1 MKKLLVML
9 LALVLALGAVFALAE
24 ELELELPYVEE
35 LETELWTDDMAAAA
49 DAPDD
54 AAVMPAG
61 AGIAID
67 AANFP
72 DETLRNYLLQNYDDG
87 DGVLSDEEV
96 ANVTGLYLGPD
107 DDSTRG
113 ACASVAGIELLPNL
127 KELFVQWTSV
137 QALDVSRNPNLEVLV
152 CPGNGLTSLDVSKNL
167 ALKELVCWDN
177 PLTALDVTRNTRLT
191 TLECGECQLTAL
203 DVSKNTE
210 LEKLTCDK
218 NQLKQLD
225 VTTCPKLVT
234 LWCNDN
240 QLTALDVS
248 KNTRLRSF
256 WCHGNLIPKL
266 DIRSDDLKA
275 LIRNTE
281 CAVTEDAA
289 VWADSADPEHYSLQS
304 PICAKLVSGDTVLAS
319 FGVWFD
325 AQSFPDETLRNY
337 VRAGFDENGDGFLSD
352 IEAEAVDG
360 IYVGSDD
367 EKTRGQCAS
376 LKGIERFPNLKELFV
391 QRTSIKS
398 VDVSGN
404 PNLEVLA
411 CNCNGLKTL
420 DVSNNPAL
428 KELYCWDNELSSL
441 DVTGNTQLKALECS
455 ANKLTELNVTKNTGL
470 ESLNCENNQLKALD
484 VSKNTKLQSL
494 WCNGNLIAKLD
505 IRSGKLKSLIK
516 TATCKVNADTAVW
529 KDSADPDNFSLHTPT
544 CANLVSGSA
553 KLASFGVWIDKS
565 AFPDKVLRKYVLDN
579 FDSNGDGFLFN
590 EEAKA
595 VKGIY
600 VGSDDE
606 KVRGA
611 FANAK
616 GIEHFPNLKELFVQR
631 TNIKTLDVSKNT
643 KLEVL
648 ACNCNG
654 LKTLDVS
661 KNKALKELYCWDN
674 PLTALN
680 VTANTKL
687 TALDFGDC
695 RLTAINLTRNKALRS
710 LRCAGNKLNKLNVG
724 KCAKLVELWCDGN
737 ALKTLDVSNNKA
749 LTDLRVG
756 DNKLKALDIRLCT
769 KLKILECGGNA
780 LKELNVTRCRALTTL
795 DANGNKLSKID
806 VSKNSKLEA
815 LYCNCSGIKKIDIA
829 ALPAKLRSMARK
841 NKFKVK
847 SGEIRIIPGE
857 GKGLIFNAKT
867 TVVDGKK
874 VVYSAKK

>member
-1 MKKLLVML
+1 MKKLLGIL
-9 LALVLALGAVFALAE
+9 LALLLTLGALSALAE
-24 ELELELPYVEE
+24 ELELPYAEE

-256 WCHGNLIPKL
+256 WCDGNLIPKL

-304 PICAKLVSGDTVLAS
+304 PICAKLVSGDTV
-319 FGVWFD
+319 
-325 AQSFPDETLRNY
+325 
-337 VRAGFDENGDGFLSD
+337 
-352 IEAEAVDG
+352 
-360 IYVGSDD
+360 
-367 EKTRGQCAS
+367 
-376 LKGIERFPNLKELFV
+376 
-391 QRTSIKS
+391 
-398 VDVSGN
+398 
-404 PNLEVLA
+404 
-411 CNCNGLKTL
+411 
-420 DVSNNPAL
+420 
-428 KELYCWDNELSSL
+428 
-441 DVTGNTQLKALECS
+441 
-455 ANKLTELNVTKNTGL
+455 
-470 ESLNCENNQLKALD
+470 
-484 VSKNTKLQSL
+484 
-494 WCNGNLIAKLD
+494 
-505 IRSGKLKSLIK
+505 
-516 TATCKVNADTAVW
+516 
-529 KDSADPDNFSLHTPT
+529 
-544 CANLVSGSA
+544 
-553 KLASFGVWIDKS
+553 LASFGVWIDKS

-695 RLTAINLTRNKALRS
+695 RLTTINLTRNKALRS
-710 LRCAGNKLNKLNVG
+710 LRCGGNKLNKLNVG

-795 DANGNKLSKID
+795 DASGNKLSKID